1 MFNEIVSQLTFS
13 RFQTSTGHGED
24 DSGSECLGIFL
35 AIFLII
41 IYYYIIIAVFSL
53 LVHNWFV
60 SPGVYKMLTNGH
72 SLISPLTD
80 VIKPL
85 PGFRKAFKR

>member
-1 MFNEIVSQLTFS
+1 MF
-13 RFQTSTGHGED
+13 GH
-24 DSGSECLGIFL
+24 FL
-35 AIFLII
+35 SHISNNNLLL
-41 IYYYIIIAVFSL
+41 IAVFSL